1 MLYIRGGPING
12 RTPEAFGVGSHAEP
26 RFFGKMFHV
35 EHYIESEV
43 KTMTFNDLV
52 TLGKMGFSRDD
63 IFKLMQAE
71 TAQPVPVAQPAP
83 AVVPAAPVAQPAP
96 AVTTT
101 QPDFAAQFAELNAKI
116 DSMSYPQAGQVGV
129 QPQAMSIDDIIAA
142 PFKIPAPTQQV

>member
-1 MLYIRGGPING
+1 
-12 RTPEAFGVGSHAEP
+12 
-26 RFFGKMFHV
+26 
-35 EHYIESEV
+35 
-43 KTMTFNDLV
+43 MTFNDLV

-63 IFKLMQAE
+63 IYKLMQAE

-96 AVTTT
+96 AVTT

-116 DSMSYPQAGQVGV
+116 DSMSYPQAGQVGA

-142 PFKIPAPTQQV
+142 PFKIPAPAQQG

>member
-1 MLYIRGGPING
+1 
-12 RTPEAFGVGSHAEP
+12 
-26 RFFGKMFHV
+26 
-35 EHYIESEV
+35 
-43 KTMTFNDLV
+43 MTFNDLV

-83 AVVPAAPVAQPAP
+83 VVVPAAPVAQPAP

-116 DSMSYPQAGQVGV
+116 DSMSYPQAGQVGA

-142 PFKIPAPTQQV
+142 PFKIPAPAQQV